1 MAMQMLTGRFSK
13 LTSER
18 RYQAC
23 LVLKSI
29 IKPDMPERYL
39 WFAVLER
46 AIMDIDRKDI
56 HNSGY
61 FFKQEGLAM
70 ISDVLNTYPEIIIRV
85 LNRFEIWPS
94 QQSKAA

>member
-1 MAMQMLTGRFSK
+1 MAMQTLTGRFSR

-29 IKPDMPERYL
+29 IEPDTSERYL

-46 AIMDIDRKDI
+46 AIMDIGREDA
-56 HNSGY
+56 HNSDY
-61 FFKQEGLAM
+61 FFQQEGLAM
-70 ISDVLNTYPEIIIRV
+70 ISDTLNTYPEIITRV
-85 LNRFEIWPS
+85 LSKFEIWPP
-94 QQSKAA
+94 QTARAA